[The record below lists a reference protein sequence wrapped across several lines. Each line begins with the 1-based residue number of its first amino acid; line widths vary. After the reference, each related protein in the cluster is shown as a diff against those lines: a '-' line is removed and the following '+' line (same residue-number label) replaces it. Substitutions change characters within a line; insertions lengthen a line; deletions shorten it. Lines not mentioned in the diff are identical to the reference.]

1 MSDLLSIGA
10 SGIRAYSR
18 ALATVSDN
26 IANAQTPGFARRSLR
41 LEEATAGGDVVFYRN
56 TIRPGGVLVAGI
68 DRAVN
73 QMLIDDA
80 RVAGSDSGRTSS
92 RLNWVQATERALD
105 DGVGGVGA
113 SLTAI
118 FNKADQL
125 GADPANQALRSGFL
139 ASVDEAASAFRRT
152 ATSLQSAATGVASD
166 AQGSVNQLNTNLTAL
181 ERINDGLRRAREGSS
196 NQASLLDERDR
207 VIDEISGTLA
217 VNSSFNARGEAS
229 LRVAGPG
236 GELLVDNG
244 AVATVSLSIAAGGQ
258 LSYGLSPSA
267 TGTLTP
273 ISGRLAGLSEAATQI
288 AGQRTGLDTLA
299 NQFSAQLNA
308 ANQAGRDALGNPG
321 VALLDPGS
329 GAASIAAIAL
339 TPNDVA
345 AADASSTNGNILA
358 LANLRGPGGAEAG
371 WANMV
376 ALQSQ
381 ATAASRAQ
389 DAAAST
395 RRDGA
400 FDARDDLSA
409 VDLDREAGD
418 LLRYQQ
424 AYEGAARTIQVARE
438 TLQTILNIF

>member
-1 MSDLLSIGA
+1 MRDLLSIGA

-80 RVAGSDSGRTSS
+80 RVASSDSGRTSA
-92 RLNWVQATERALD
+92 RLTWVQAAERALD

-118 FNKADQL
+118 FNRADQL
-125 GADPANQALRSGFL
+125 SADPANQALRNSFL
-139 ASVDEAASAFRRT
+139 TSVDEAASAFRRT
-152 ATSLQSAATGVASD
+152 ATALQSGAAGVASD
-166 AQGSVNQLNTNLTAL
+166 AQGAVNQLNTNLTVL
-181 ERINDGLRRAREGSS
+181 ERVNDGLRRAREGSS

-207 VIDEISGTLA
+207 LIDEISATLA
-217 VNSSFNARGEAS
+217 VNSSFNARGEVS

-236 GELLVDNG
+236 GESLIDNG
-244 AVATVSLSIAAGGQ
+244 VVATVSLNVAVGGQ
-258 LSYGLSPSA
+258 LSYGLAPSA
-267 TGTLTP
+267 GGTLTP
-273 ISGRLAGLSEAATQI
+273 VSGRLAGLAEAATQI
-288 AGQRTGLDTLA
+288 AGQRTALDTLA
-299 NQFSAQLNA
+299 SQFATQLNS
-308 ANQAGRDALGNPG
+308 ANQAGRDAQGNPG
-321 VALLDPGS
+321 VALIDPGS

-345 AADASSTNGNILA
+345 AADATSNNGNILS
-358 LANLRGPGGAEAG
+358 LANLRGPGGVEAG

-376 ALQSQ
+376 ALQAQ

-400 FDARDDLSA
+400 FDARDEISA
-409 VDLDREAGD
+409 VDLDREAGE

>member
-80 RVAGSDSGRTSS
+80 RVAGSDSGRTSA

-299 NQFSAQLNA
+299 NQFSAQLNT

>member
-26 IANAQTPGFARRSLR
+26 IANSQTPGYARRSLR
-41 LEEATAGGDVVFYRN
+41 LEEAAAGGDVVFYRN

-68 DRAVN
+68 SRATD
-73 QMLIDDA
+73 QMLVDDA
-80 RVAGSDSGRTSS
+80 RVASSDSGRTSA

-118 FNKADQL
+118 FNRADQL
-125 GADPANQALRSGFL
+125 GSDPANQALRSGFL
-139 ASVDEAASAFRRT
+139 TSVDEAASAFRRT

-166 AQGSVNQLNTNLTAL
+166 AQGAVNQLNTNLTAL
-181 ERINDGLRRAREGSS
+181 ERINDGLRRARDGSS

-207 VIDEISGTLA
+207 LVDEISGTIA

-236 GELLVDNG
+236 GETLIDDG
-244 AVATVSLSIAAGGQ
+244 AFATVSLNVAASGQ
-258 LSYGLSPSA
+258 LSYGLTSTTS
-267 TGTLTP
+267 GTLAP
-273 ISGRLAGLSEAATQI
+273 VSGRLAGLSEAATQI
-288 AGQRTGLDTLA
+288 ATRRTELDTLA
-299 NQFSAQLNA
+299 NQFAGQLNS

-321 VALLDPGS
+321 VALLDPAS

-345 AADASSTNGNILA
+345 AADATSANGNILA
-358 LANLRGPGGAEAG
+358 LANLRGPNGAEAG
-371 WANMV
+371 WANIV
-376 ALQSQ
+376 ALQAQ
-381 ATAASRAQ
+381 ATASSRAQ

-400 FDARDDLSA
+400 FDARDDVSA
-409 VDLDREAGD
+409 VDLDREAGE

>member
-10 SGIRAYSR
+10 SGIKAYSR

-26 IANAQTPGFARRSLR
+26 IANSQTPGYARRSVR
-41 LEEATAGGDVVFYRN
+41 LEEAPAPGDVVLYRN
-56 TIRPGGVLVAGI
+56 TVRPGGVLVAGI
-68 DRAVN
+68 ERATN

-80 RVAGSDSGRTSS
+80 RVAGSDSGRTSA

-125 GADPANQALRSGFL
+125 SADPGNQALRSGFL

-152 ATSLQSAATGVASD
+152 AISLQSAAGGVAAE
-166 AQGSVNQLNTNLTAL
+166 AQGSVSQLNTSLTAL
-181 ERINDGLRRAREGSS
+181 ERVNDGLRRARDGSS
-196 NQASLLDERDR
+196 NQATLLDERDR
-207 VIDEISGTLA
+207 LIDEISGSIA
-217 VNSSFNARGEAS
+217 VNSSFDARGAAS

-244 AVATVSLSIAAGGQ
+244 VVSVVSLSVAAGGQ
-258 LSYGLSPSA
+258 LSYGLTPSA

-273 ISGRLAGLSEAATQI
+273 ISGRLAGLSEAAGQI
-288 AGQRTGLDTLA
+288 AGQRTSLDTLA
-299 NQFSAQLNA
+299 NQFAGQLNA

-329 GAASIAAIAL
+329 GAASIAAITL

-345 AADASSTNGNILA
+345 AADASSANGNILSF
-358 LANLRGPGGAEAG
+358 ANLRGPGGAEAG

-381 ATAASRAQ
+381 MTASSRAQ

-409 VDLDREAGD
+409 VDLDREAGE

>member
-10 SGIRAYSR
+10 SGIKAYSR

-26 IANAQTPGFARRSLR
+26 IANSQTPGYARRSVR
-41 LEEATAGGDVVFYRN
+41 LEEAPAPGDVVFYRN
-56 TIRPGGVLVAGI
+56 TVRPGGVLVAGI
-68 DRAVN
+68 ERATN

-80 RVAGSDSGRTSS
+80 RVAGSDSGRTSA

-125 GADPANQALRSGFL
+125 SADPANQALRSGFL

-152 ATSLQSAATGVASD
+152 AISLQSAAGGVATE
-166 AQGSVNQLNTNLTAL
+166 AQGTVNQLNTSLTAL
-181 ERINDGLRRAREGSS
+181 ERVNDGLRRARNGSS
-196 NQASLLDERDR
+196 NQATLLDERDR
-207 VIDEISGTLA
+207 LIDEISGSIA
-217 VNSSFNARGEAS
+217 VNSSFDARGAAS

-244 AVATVSLSIAAGGQ
+244 AVSVVSLSVAAGGQ
-258 LSYGLSPSA
+258 LSYGLTPSA

-273 ISGRLAGLSEAATQI
+273 ISGRLAGLSEAASQI
-288 AGQRTGLDTLA
+288 AGQRTSLDTLA
-299 NQFSAQLNA
+299 NQFAGQLNA
-308 ANQAGRDALGNPG
+308 ANQAGRDVLGNPG

-345 AADASSTNGNILA
+345 AADTNSANGNILS
-358 LANLRGPGGAEAG
+358 LANLRGPGGVEAG

-381 ATAASRAQ
+381 MTASSRAQ

-400 FDARDDLSA
+400 FDARDSISA
-409 VDLDREAGD
+409 VDLDREAGE

>member
-26 IANAQTPGFARRSLR
+26 IANSQTPGFARRSIR

-68 DRAVN
+68 QRATD

-80 RVAGSDSGRTSS
+80 RVSNSDSGRTSA
-92 RLNWVQATERALD
+92 RLNWVEATERALD

-125 GADPANQALRSGFL
+125 GANPSNQALRSGFL
-139 ASVDEAASAFRRT
+139 TSVDEAASSFRRT
-152 ATSLQSAATGVASD
+152 AIGLQSAATGVASD

-181 ERINDGLRRAREGSS
+181 ERINDGLRRARDGSS

-207 VIDEISGTLA
+207 LVDEISGTVA
-217 VNSSFNARGEAS
+217 VNSSFNARGEVS

-236 GELLVDNG
+236 GDTLIDDG
-244 AVATVSLSIAAGGQ
+244 AVATVSLSVAAGGQ
-258 LSYGLSPSA
+258 LSYGLTPSA

-288 AGQRTGLDTLA
+288 AGQRTSLDTLA
-299 NQFSAQLNA
+299 NQFAGQLNA

-321 VALLDPGS
+321 VALLDPGG

-345 AADASSTNGNILA
+345 AADASSSNGNILS
-358 LANLRGPGGAEAG
+358 LANLRGPNGAEAG

-381 ATAASRAQ
+381 MTASSRAQ

-400 FDARDDLSA
+400 FDARDDISA
-409 VDLDREAGD
+409 IDLDREAGE

-424 AYEGAARTIQVARE
+424 AYEGAARAIQVARE